1 MKLAAVLTGW
11 VLWSQFSTGAIDG
24 PKTERWNIIASTPTY
39 AACVAALHSAGS
51 PNASM
56 RQVGA
61 GPRYR
66 VFAVTNVA
74 PGYVGHVRIECW
86 PADAGV
92 IEQ

>member
-1 MKLAAVLTGW
+1 MRLAAVLTGW

-24 PKTERWNIIASTPTY
+24 PKTERWDIVARPPTY
-39 AACVAALHSAGS
+39 AACVAALHTAGS
-51 PNASM
+51 QSASM

-66 VFAVTNVA
+66 VFAFTNVA
-74 PGYVGHVRIECW
+74 PGYVSHVRIECR
-86 PADAGV
+86 PAAGV